1 MANKEWFDQW
11 FKDLQDF
18 EGSPAYNA
26 GFNFDQYKFFKNNP
40 MFNGGQSTP
49 AQIARSPT
57 PPQVYTPQNGGGG
70 MGQQFQ
76 NQGADYWARLRAMQ
90 QQQRPQPPM
99 QQPPMMA
106 PMGPQPQYNYNLS
119 SPQMPP
125 QMNHFLNAFY
135 ANRQGGNVP
144 GMPMPGGQGAPPM
157 SGLFR

>member
-1 MANKEWFDQW
+1 MANKEGFDQW
-11 FKDLQDF
+11 VKDLQDF

-26 GFNFDQYKFFKNNP
+26 GFNFDQYKFFKNYP
-40 MFNGGQSTP
+40 MFQAQAAAPVARP
-49 AQIARSPT
+49 A
-57 PPQVYTPQNGGGG
+57 PPQVYTPQNGGATLGP
-70 MGQQFQ
+70 QFQ

-90 QQQRPQPPM
+90 PQQQAPMPQ
-99 QQPPMMA
+99 QRPPMMA